1 METRYWVV
9 RLHAAPVCGGVWL
22 VPPVMTVRWMVVVGV
37 GLFLENCIVDASI
50 L

>member
-9 RLHAAPVCGGVWL
+9 RLHAAPFCGGVWL
-22 VPPVMTVRWMVVVGV
+22 VPPAMTVLWMVVGV
-37 GLFLENCIVDASI
+37 GLLLENCILDASI

>member
-1 METRYWVV
+1 MGCE
-9 RLHAAPVCGGVWL
+9 AARGPGVFRGVWL
-22 VPPVMTVRWMVVVGV
+22 VPPTMTVLWMVVVGV